1 MRSTSLLP
9 ALALTAVLAGIGAP
23 ACGADQ
29 TPAFGSVRAPSH
41 EAVRSQA
48 ADWLKSTGMFDQA
61 AFDAVWSQSDR
72 PIIDLVADTFAL
84 GNADAR
90 ALLADVRDA
99 NSPAP
104 TQMPGILNDAKQPG
118 FFRAN
123 LALAYA
129 QALTTRRLYDEAL
142 AALQGVKAEQ
152 VAEHVIDPAAYYFQR
167 AVAEHRTLQKD
178 DAARSIARLLDEI
191 PDAPERYKMVAAL
204 MALDLQQWKAKD
216 LGDIDRKMDRIKDRL
231 GNAQGGPRTRQY
243 QREVLARLDELI
255 KRIENDRKKQE
266 PSDDPK
272 DPSNPPQ
279 EPPRPGDRPPT
290 AGDPNNPQDESRI
303 GLNRGNGDI
312 SDRKMRDIVELW
324 GKLKEK
330 DRVNAMTEM
339 IRSMPP
345 AYRQMIEDFYRKGAA
360 TQP

>member
-1 MRSTSLLP
+1 MRSTPLLP

-23 ACGADQ
+23 AYRADE
-29 TPAFGSVRAPSH
+29 TTAFGSMRAPSH

-48 ADWLKSTGMFDQA
+48 ADWLKSTGQFNQA
-61 AFDAVWSQSDR
+61 VFDAIWSQSDR
-72 PIIDLVADTFAL
+72 PMIDLVADTFAL

-104 TQMPGILNDAKQPG
+104 TQIPGILNDVKQPV

-129 QALTTRRLYDEAL
+129 GALTARRLYDEAL
-142 AALQGVKAEQ
+142 AALQGVKADQ
-152 VAEHVIDPAAYYFQR
+152 VIDPAAYYFQR

-191 PDAPERYKMVAAL
+191 PNAPERYKAVAAL
-204 MALDLQQWKAKD
+204 MALDLQQWKSKD

-255 KRIENDRKKQE
+255 KRMENERKKQE
-266 PSDDPK
+266 PDLPSDPGDTQPG
-272 DPSNPPQ
+272 Q
-279 EPPRPGDRPPT
+279 PRPGQIPN
-290 AGDPNNPQDESRI
+290 AGDPNAPMDESRI
-303 GLNRGNGDI
+303 GQNRGDGNVT
-312 SDRKMRDIVELW
+312 DRKMRDIVELW

-345 AYRQMIEDFYRKGAA
+345 AYRQMIEDFYRKSAA